1 MKDVQIEQMIEKEAQ
16 RQLLNIELI
25 ASENYVSDDVLQAAG
40 SILTNKYAEGYP
52 SKRYYGGCFV
62 VDEIEELARERA
74 KKLFGAEHA
83 NVQPHSGA
91 QANMA
96 VYMSVLKPGDKVLG
110 MNLTAGGHLTHG
122 HPLNF
127 SGLLY
132 QFIDYGVDPQSERID
147 YEAVRQI
154 ALKERPKLIVAGAS
168 AYPRVIDFAKFRAI
182 ADECGAMLMVDMA
195 HIAGLV
201 AAGVHPSP
209 VPYADF
215 VTTTTHKTL
224 RGPRGGMVL
233 CRKEYAAALDKTVFP
248 GMQGGPLM
256 HIIAAKAVCLYEAMQ
271 PQFRDY
277 AEAVVRNCK
286 VMADKLQQD
295 TGVVPLSGLLDKG
308 GELDPGSSI
317 IVDTLTPD
325 HSILDDIEYKYP
337 AAEDTHFAY
346 STRGCIR
353 HCPFC
358 AVPKLEPVY
367 KGYIDIKPGF
377 REASALRE
385 AQGKHKF
392 RRLVLMDNNV
402 LASRDFGKIID
413 DIKELGFGRYSGHGA
428 RKTVDFN
435 QGLDARLLTEEKCAR
450 LAEIEIDPLRIA
462 FDDWNG
468 REIYEKAVRTAV
480 KCGIRRLSNYLL
492 YNFND
497 KPEELF
503 LRLQMNVRLCEE
515 LGADIYSF
523 PMKYQPINDPEY
535 FNNRNYTGPHWNK
548 KFIRAVQNLLI
559 CTSGKIGKGTS
570 YFECAFGRTPDEFM
584 ERLWTPEAFLRNRE
598 YYAEETAQW
607 RAAMARLTSE
617 ERSGAERIISLSL
630 PGVIKEASKQEES
643 QRVRDSL
650 NYYVA
655 YGDGKKRV
663 TKEVK
668 ECPA

>member
-1 MKDVQIEQMIEKEAQ
+1 MKDVQIEQIIEKEAQ

-74 KKLFGAEHA
+74 KKLFGADHA

-168 AYPRVIDFAKFRAI
+168 AYPRVIDFAKFREI

-256 HIIAAKAVCLYEAMQ
+256 HIIAAKAVCLHEAMQ

-277 AEAVVRNCK
+277 AEAVIRNCK
-286 VMADKLQQD
+286 VMADKLQA
-295 TGVVPLSGLLDKG
+295 GGLRIVSGGSDNHLLLVDVKGSIGISGKKAEALLDEAGITCNKNTIPFDQEKPFVTSG
-308 GELDPGSSI
+308 IRLGSAAMTSRGFGEEQFAMVGDWILRALKCESGSEELRKI
-317 IVDTLTPD
+317 REEVRALTVR
-325 HSILDDIEYKYP
+325 YP
-337 AAEDTHFAY
+337 
-346 STRGCIR
+346 IR
-353 HCPFC
+353 H
-358 AVPKLEPVY
+358 
-367 KGYIDIKPGF
+367 D
-377 REASALRE
+377 
-385 AQGKHKF
+385 
-392 RRLVLMDNNV
+392 
-402 LASRDFGKIID
+402 
-413 DIKELGFGRYSGHGA
+413 
-428 RKTVDFN
+428 
-435 QGLDARLLTEEKCAR
+435 
-450 LAEIEIDPLRIA
+450 
-462 FDDWNG
+462 
-468 REIYEKAVRTAV
+468 
-480 KCGIRRLSNYLL
+480 
-492 YNFND
+492 
-497 KPEELF
+497 
-503 LRLQMNVRLCEE
+503 
-515 LGADIYSF
+515 
-523 PMKYQPINDPEY
+523 
-535 FNNRNYTGPHWNK
+535 
-548 KFIRAVQNLLI
+548 
-559 CTSGKIGKGTS
+559 
-570 YFECAFGRTPDEFM
+570 
-584 ERLWTPEAFLRNRE
+584 
-598 YYAEETAQW
+598 
-607 RAAMARLTSE
+607 
-617 ERSGAERIISLSL
+617 
-630 PGVIKEASKQEES
+630 
-643 QRVRDSL
+643 
-650 NYYVA
+650 
-655 YGDGKKRV
+655 
-663 TKEVK
+663 
-668 ECPA
+668 